1 MSGSLFRKQ
10 CTAPSLQHPHS
21 PQHPAGTVWPQV
33 QILHQRPESQ
43 RPLGKPRAGG
53 CKGAWTMQAVP
64 GRGPSLPGSSQ
75 HRGPRGC
82 TRWAA
87 VPTKSPPSTTRIE
100 LSGRVSSTSCST
112 RTGFR
117 CWATGINPF
126 SLPWSSARQQGQQQ
140 SLPGNH
146 NNTPGP
152 VSALPSPHRKACSF
166 CRSACRSSSVQS
178 EAHVWPLRPST
189 SFNTKEATSPR
200 EGRGYSCREVASCP
214 SSIRGPVTAGI
225 QWQQSRKRQGGRPR
239 MFLGQNRENTPQN
252 LPEPG

>member
-1 MSGSLFRKQ
+1 MTSPRTPSSELPSGQLGHLVPDEGVKFNEAIAKSSISKQAPHLSREQGWLSGSFPQK
-10 CTAPSLQHPHS
+10 TAHCPCLQHPHL
-21 PQHPAGTVWPQV
+21 PRHPAGTVWPRV

-53 CKGAWTMQAVP
+53 CRGAWTMQAVP

-117 CWATGINPF
+117 CWATGVSPF
-126 SLPWSSARQQGQQQ
+126 SLPRSSACQPGQQQ
-140 SLPGNH
+140 SLPGTHNH
-146 NNTPGP
+146 TPSPCVHSTRSPPKGLLLLP
-152 VSALPSPHRKACSF
+152 VSL
-166 CRSACRSSSVQS
+166 
-178 EAHVWPLRPST
+178 
-189 SFNTKEATSPR
+189 TKLL
-200 EGRGYSCREVASCP
+200 CP
-214 SSIRGPVTAGI
+214 V
-225 QWQQSRKRQGGRPR
+225 
-239 MFLGQNRENTPQN
+239 
-252 LPEPG
+252 